1 MTEFIKIIEC
11 NPELMQA
18 IEDSSKD
25 ETDLILSKNVNTYK
39 EALSDY
45 IVQGNVR
52 DAALNVAGGVIK
64 DLAGDNIKLKKQ
76 LKEEQKT
83 NNILDNK
90 LKEVASPSEYKECKH
105 KIMENKKTNIETDP
119 GDPEVNDLIL
129 SKINKHLIKNNI
141 KVKDIKAI
149 RFIKK

>member
-105 KIMENKKTNIETDP
+105 TIMENKKTNIETDP